1 MDTRNPYTI
10 EREIAQRKRAAFKFI
25 KELNHRV
32 GALNLMHGQHRYNL
46 THGSEIERQRANT
59 ILPKLNTLIGVYE
72 NRIRLT
78 KSELAGYKV
87 IKHLDP
93 NAIDFDEEYRT
104 FLGQEPQQAS
114 PGSEN

>member
-1 MDTRNPYTI
+1 MNS
-10 EREIAQRKRAAFKFI
+10 K
-25 KELNHRV
+25 V
-32 GALNLMHGQHRYNL
+32 GALNLMHSQHRYNL
-46 THGSEIERQRANT
+46 THGSEIERDRANT

-78 KSELAGYKV
+78 RNELAGYKA

-93 NAIDFDEEYRT
+93 NSIEFEQEYRT
-104 FLGQEPQQAS
+104 FLEQPPQQAT